1 LNKKKINNEYQK
13 LLERIN
19 DFKEILASELR
30 VNEIICNE
38 LNQVRTIDKT
48 PRRTQIIAAEGDLN
62 IEDLITNEPV
72 ILTVSQ
78 DDYIK
83 RMPMDTFREQRRGG
97 SGVIGFD
104 LKKEHD
110 SLKSIYIAKHT
121 RLSTCLY
128 NARSLL
134 LDQSLADPRVWKTV

>member
-1 LNKKKINNEYQK
+1 
-13 LLERIN
+13 
-19 DFKEILASELR
+19 
-30 VNEIICNE
+30 
-38 LNQVRTIDKT
+38 VRTIDKT

-104 LKKEHD
+104 LKK
-110 SLKSIYIAKHT
+110 SMIL
-121 RLSTCLY
+121 
-128 NARSLL
+128 
-134 LDQSLADPRVWKTV
+134 